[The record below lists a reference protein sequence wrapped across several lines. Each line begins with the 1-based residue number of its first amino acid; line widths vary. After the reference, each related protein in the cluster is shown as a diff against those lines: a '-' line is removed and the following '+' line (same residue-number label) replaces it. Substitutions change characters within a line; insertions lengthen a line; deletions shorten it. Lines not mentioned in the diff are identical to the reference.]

1 MIDHLRCTHRANV
14 AQPVAPAPLAARP
27 PGTGNIWHTASM
39 AWLVSDARVLA
50 SAEVADTRRARRR
63 GLLGR
68 DGLDG
73 ALVIE
78 RCRWIHTIGM
88 RFPIDVAY
96 LDSDGIV
103 VKTMHMNRYRL
114 GIPVW
119 RASWVI
125 EAEGG
130 AFGRWGLR
138 VGDEVELRRHHDNDN
153 DNSNDHTV
161 GDGS

>member
-1 MIDHLRCTHRANV
+1 
-14 AQPVAPAPLAARP
+14 
-27 PGTGNIWHTASM
+27 M

-68 DGLDG
+68 DDLDG

-78 RCRWIHTIGM
+78 NCRWIHTIGM

-96 LDSDGIV
+96 LDVEPLLLDDDDTV
-103 VKTMHMNRYRL
+103 VKTMHMNRFRL
-114 GIPVW
+114 GVPVW

-130 AFGRWGLR
+130 AFARWGLH
-138 VGDEVELRRHHDNDN
+138 VGDDVELRHDDS
-153 DNSNDHTV
+153 DGIGHT
-161 GDGS
+161 DGAAP

>member
-1 MIDHLRCTHRANV
+1 M
-14 AQPVAPAPLAARP
+14 
-27 PGTGNIWHTASM
+27 S
-39 AWLVSDARVLA
+39 WLVSDARVLA

-68 DGLDG
+68 DDLEG

-78 RCRWIHTIGM
+78 KCRWIHTIGM

-96 LDSDGIV
+96 LDHDGIV
-103 VKTMHMNRYRL
+103 VKTIHMNRFRL
-114 GIPVW
+114 GVPVW

-138 VGDEVELRRHHDNDN
+138 VGDAVELRPADSDDPDSNPDG
-153 DNSNDHTV
+153 NSGCDF
-161 GDGS
+161 DGAAP

>member
-1 MIDHLRCTHRANV
+1 M
-14 AQPVAPAPLAARP
+14 
-27 PGTGNIWHTASM
+27 S
-39 AWLVSDARVLA
+39 WLVSDARVLA

-63 GLLGR
+63 GLIGR
-68 DGLDG
+68 DQLDG

-78 RCRWIHTIGM
+78 KCRWIHTIGM

-96 LDSDGIV
+96 LDDDGIV
-103 VKTMHMNRYRL
+103 VKTMHMKRFRL
-114 GIPVW
+114 GVPVW

-138 VGDEVELRRHHDNDN
+138 VGDEVELRHGND
-153 DNSNDHTV
+153 DSSASAGASDS
-161 GDGS
+161 GGSDGANP